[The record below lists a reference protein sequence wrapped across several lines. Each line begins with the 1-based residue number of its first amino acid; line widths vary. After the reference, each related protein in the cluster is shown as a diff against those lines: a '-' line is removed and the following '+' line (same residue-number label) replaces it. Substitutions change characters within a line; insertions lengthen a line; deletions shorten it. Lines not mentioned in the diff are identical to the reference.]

1 MQIIYHPFIP
11 RLQGSKEI
19 TGSKKHRLVKKS
31 REEVHED
38 PIELI
43 FAFSFEKFSYGA
55 KLKLV
60 TFSMDTYGSLVK
72 NYMQGYQLLSC
83 SVSI

>member
-11 RLQGSKEI
+11 CLQGSKKI

-31 REEVHED
+31 REEVHKN

-43 FAFSFEKFSYGA
+43 FAFSLEKLSYGA

-60 TFSMDTYGSLVK
+60 TFSMDT
-72 NYMQGYQLLSC
+72 
-83 SVSI
+83 